1 MLTQLIEKRYI
12 TVVTIPTTWAHMCHR
27 RLLWHGWRHKL
38 FCQNVLPLIQGKRYL
53 VRLQCR
59 VWQMSALLWAA
70 RYGILNT
77 TLYSLDASCGVLN
90 AIDTI
95 HQALPLAVRRK
106 HTAVARILLSQ
117 KRVDVDIQH
126 QENQYQKTQYLY
138 QDQYQEL
145 HRKTHYQFG
154 AALLAMAAQSGK
166 VEIVNFLLS
175 MKDINPN
182 LGDESGLSP
191 IAYAGCND
199 QHAEIKVL
207 LDAPTVDPNLKD
219 CTGRKV
225 FTGLLITDQK
235 QLHLYSYYTR
245 MSVLMLLWRVTT
257 NWRKDGPLP
266 WPL

>member
-1 MLTQLIEKRYI
+1 
-12 TVVTIPTTWAHMCHR
+12 
-27 RLLWHGWRHKL
+27 
-38 FCQNVLPLIQGKRYL
+38 
-53 VRLQCR
+53 
-59 VWQMSALLWAA
+59 MSALLWAA

-257 NWRKDGPLP
+257 N
-266 WPL
+266 